1 MRLYLLGLA
10 AGVLYAVGGVFQTA
24 QAAVERQESFR
35 DWHSECQTDKSCLI
49 QTHVPGGASA
59 GGAKFRLRVSRKRPN
74 GDFSISIAAPG
85 IQVNAK
91 NPLSIQVDQSNS
103 VSLEPD
109 VGFVALDA
117 DNTFFVA
124 RRDVTLAMILAM
136 RSGGKLIAQ
145 VPKAAG
151 GSETVNF
158 SLSGFSKAFEFIGG
172 PAANVPSAELI
183 AQSGGQKPQAATP
196 TPAPAQQP
204 APTPAPVIPPVASA
218 PPPSGP
224 QNPNASAPLFPTLQ
238 TQPSPSPAS
247 NTAQTQPVE
256 PVASNLPVPRTA
268 PRAGEPSQNAAVS
281 QNPGAQS
288 PAAQSEGYELLP
300 PPPGTFDPSAPQSEL
315 ASADP
320 QPPASPL
327 FGGAMTSGSGAAGPR
342 GATLSSQTQTSSPSL
357 LPSASASTAPAGTP
371 ATPAGTPVT
380 NASSGTQVSALFG
393 GAVQPGTIVSPPPAV
408 APITPGTGTSEGTEL
423 LPGAE
428 DPDGALAG
436 TNNGVSGSLISPPS
450 SVSSLPSAQET
461 NSPPI
466 VTSVPRSQSITGG
479 EVIAATPAP
488 PPSAPTGN
496 ASPLLGGAVD
506 PNAPL
511 PATTSANEP
520 FDIASA
526 PPSSTQPAQT
536 GPTSLITTPTQT
548 TAPVAP
554 QPVAPAAA
562 ASQETNTAV
571 LAPPTSAASPAQ
583 PAAVPPAAAPTSS
596 WPDSIVSHLST
607 IKRCFGR
614 IPDPPGRVT
623 TSWAFE
629 NGVVGV
635 VARGGDES
643 KWVCLSLPDDPDFVM
658 IRRAGNDESLPAE
671 GPSFR
676 LISPDPGTP
685 LCKRHKEVFDESGT
699 SVGWLTYD
707 DC

>member
-10 AGVLYAVGGVFQTA
+10 AGVLYAASGVFQTA

-91 NPLSIQVDQSNS
+91 NPLSIQVDQSSS

-136 RSGGKLIAQ
+136 RSGGKLIAK
-145 VPKAAG
+145 VPKASG

-183 AQSGGQKPQAATP
+183 AQSGGQKPQAAAP
-196 TPAPAQQP
+196 APAPAQQA

-238 TQPSPSPAS
+238 TQPAPAT
-247 NTAQTQPVE
+247 NTTQAQPVG
-256 PVASNLPVPRTA
+256 PAASNLPA
-268 PRAGEPSQNAAVS
+268 PRAAPREVEPSQNAAAS
-281 QNPGAQS
+281 QEPLVES
-288 PAAQSEGYELLP
+288 PAAQSQGYELLP
-300 PPPGTFDPSAPQSEL
+300 PPPGTFDPSAPPSEL

-342 GATLSSQTQTSSPSL
+342 GATLSSQTQTSAPSL
-357 LPSASASTAPAGTP
+357 LPSAPTSTAPAGAPVTQ
-371 ATPAGTPVT
+371 AGTPVT
-380 NASSGTQVSALFG
+380 NASSGTQVSALLG
-393 GAVQPGTIVSPPPAV
+393 GAVQPGTIVSPPLAA
-408 APITPGTGTSEGTEL
+408 APTIPGIGTPGGTEL

-428 DPDGALAG
+428 GPEGASAG
-436 TNNGVSGSLISPPS
+436 TNNDASGSLISAPS
-450 SVSSLPSAQET
+450 SVSSLPSVQET
-461 NSPPI
+461 SGPPV
-466 VTSVPRSQSITGG
+466 VTNVPRSQSITGG
-479 EVIAATPAP
+479 EVIAAAPAP
-488 PPSAPTGN
+488 PPSAPAAS

-506 PNAPL
+506 PNAP
-511 PATTSANEP
+511 PAAAASANET
-520 FDIASA
+520 FDVASVA
-526 PPSSTQPAQT
+526 TSATQPAQT
-536 GPTSLITTPTQT
+536 GPTSLIAAPAQT
-548 TAPVAP
+548 TSPAAPPAATPSVLAP
-554 QPVAPAAA
+554 Q
-562 ASQETNTAV
+562 QTNAAV
-571 LAPPTSAASPAQ
+571 LAPPPATTAAPVQ
-583 PAAVPPAAAPTSS
+583 PAAVPSAAAPASS
-596 WPDSIVSHLST
+596 WPDSIVPHLST

-635 VARGGDES
+635 VARGGDDS

-658 IRRAGNDESLPAE
+658 IRRAGNEESLPAE

-685 LCKRHKEVFDESGT
+685 LCKKHKEVFDEVGT